1 MWNYFS
7 KRSQNV
13 CVMSYYAVSS
23 YTEARGSEV
32 YLEPASVEEELQQ
45 CEDGH
50 VEVQVMT
57 WAALSRVEELAADQT
72 SKEEGVDGESDDL
85 RANDRETLLRQPPS
99 LCVGAESGDLVTV
112 MMGDEL

>member
-1 MWNYFS
+1 MWNYFT
-7 KRSQNV
+7 KRSQDV
-13 CVMSYYAVSS
+13 YFMSYYGVSS
-23 YTEARGSEV
+23 STEARGSEV
-32 YLEPASVEEELQQ
+32 YLQPTSVEEELQQ

-57 WAALSRVEELAADQT
+57 WAALSGVEELATDQT

-85 RANDRETLLRQPPS
+85 QADDRETLLWEPPS

-112 MMGDEL
+112 MMADEL

>member
-1 MWNYFS
+1 
-7 KRSQNV
+7 
-13 CVMSYYAVSS
+13 MSYYGVSS
-23 YTEARGSEV
+23 YTEAGGSEA
-32 YLEPASVEEELQQ
+32 YLQPASVEEELQQ

-57 WAALSRVEELAADQT
+57 WATLSRVEELATDQT
-72 SKEEGVDGESDDL
+72 SEEEGVDGESDDL
-85 RANDRETLLRQPPS
+85 QADDGDTLLREPPS